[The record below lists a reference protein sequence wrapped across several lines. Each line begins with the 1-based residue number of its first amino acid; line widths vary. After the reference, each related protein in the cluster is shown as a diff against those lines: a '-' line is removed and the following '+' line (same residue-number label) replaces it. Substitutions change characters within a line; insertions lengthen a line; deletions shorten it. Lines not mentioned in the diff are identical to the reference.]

1 MKFSNYNVLSENQCL
16 VFNTLNLTLAKL
28 NRSDYNAFKSKDLTQ
43 ISIVDELFENGFLI
57 DRKST
62 RLNSSHR

>member
-43 ISIVDELFENGFLI
+43 ISIVDELFEQ
-57 DRKST
+57 
-62 RLNSSHR
+62 